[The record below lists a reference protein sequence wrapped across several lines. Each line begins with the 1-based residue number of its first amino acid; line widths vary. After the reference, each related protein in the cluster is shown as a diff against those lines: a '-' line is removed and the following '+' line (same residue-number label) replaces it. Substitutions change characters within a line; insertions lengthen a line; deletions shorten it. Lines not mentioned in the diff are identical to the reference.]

1 MSTENLQGAGAVE
14 ASSVAVKLPEFWK
27 SDPAMWF
34 AQAES
39 QFILAN
45 VTKDSTKFHHIVAKV
60 DQTVICHIAD
70 LVTRPPENDK
80 YKAVKE
86 RLIARFA
93 LSPEARMERL
103 LGSAD
108 LGDLRPTH
116 LLAKMQELATGLN
129 ISDAM
134 LKMLFLQRMPANIRT
149 ILSISDSAVDK
160 LAEMADKMTEFPQ
173 TSAVSTTSTNE
184 SSDQLDQLQE
194 QLEVLSTEFRRF
206 RANPDQK
213 RCRSSSRSRVP
224 SAGGDLC
231 WYHKKYG
238 KQAHRCKQPCSF
250 SASKN

>member
-1 MSTENLQGAGAVE
+1 MSTENLQPVE
-14 ASSVAVKLPEFWK
+14 ASSVSVKLPEFWK

-70 LVTRPPENDK
+70 LVAQPPENDK

-116 LLAKMQELATGLN
+116 LLSKMQELATGLN
-129 ISDAM
+129 IGDAI
-134 LKMLFLQRMPANIRT
+134 LKMLFLQRMPAQIRT

-173 TSAVSTTSTNE
+173 TSAVSSTSSHTPT
-184 SSDQLDQLQE
+184 DQLEQLE
-194 QLEVLSTEFRRF
+194 QKLEVLSTEFRRL
-206 RANPDQK
+206 RVNPNQK
-213 RCRSSSRSRVP
+213 RSRSASRSRTP
-224 SAGGDLC
+224 SMGGELC

-238 KQAHRCKQPCSF
+238 NAAERCKQPCSF
-250 SASKN
+250 NVSKN

>member
-1 MSTENLQGAGAVE
+1 MPNENSQDAGAVE
-14 ASSVAVKLPEFWK
+14 TSSVAVKLPEFWK

-45 VTKDSTKFHHIVAKV
+45 VVKDSTKFHHIVAKV

-70 LVTRPPENDK
+70 LVADPPVTDK

-116 LLAKMQELATGLN
+116 LLAKMQELASGLN

-134 LKMLFLQRMPANIRT
+134 LKMLFLQRLPAHIRT

-173 TSAVSTTSTNE
+173 TSAVSTTSSHT
-184 SSDQLDQLQE
+184 SSDQLEQLQE

-213 RCRSSSRSRVP
+213 RHRSSSRSRAS
-224 SAGGDLC
+224 SAGGELC

-238 KQAHRCKQPCSF
+238 KQANRCKQPCSF
-250 SASKN
+250 NAPKN